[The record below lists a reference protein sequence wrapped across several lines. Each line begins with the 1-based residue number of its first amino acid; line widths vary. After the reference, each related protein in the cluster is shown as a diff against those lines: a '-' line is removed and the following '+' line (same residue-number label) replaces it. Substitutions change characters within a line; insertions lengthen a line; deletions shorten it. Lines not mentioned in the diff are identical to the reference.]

1 MPWSWDAGVRNLPS
15 FIVNNNSGCRQQSGS
30 PRRAAPGIPETGCYL
45 VPDIRYDKIIE
56 AFGGHTENVTHPNDL
71 RPALE
76 RAYQA
81 TRASQVACVNV
92 ISDHYETMATRSRR
106 AGALM
111 GYDRN

>member
-1 MPWSWDAGVRNLPS
+1 VG
-15 FIVNNNSGCRQQSGS
+15 
-30 PRRAAPGIPETGCYL
+30 T
-45 VPDIRYDKIIE
+45 
-56 AFGGHTENVTHPNDL
+56 TEPNDI

-81 TRASQVACVNV
+81 TKAGQVAYVNV
-92 ISDHYETMATRSRR
+92 MSDHYETMTTRSRR